1 MKRVLS
7 DYTNSQTLKKIKQPE
22 ALQELY
28 RLRPEF
34 NGKPVYFFCKKTL
47 YIEGLLVYD
56 KQDKIFYV
64 FDKTTGEKFNSF
76 ASWIKFLKIKKIF
89 GGERS
94 ALATIFFEPNTS
106 GFNLSSILRTKPIP
120 YWKNYNSATIIEV
133 TSLIKKNINSKQE
146 FFSVGLKGIINGIGI
161 IFFGKGQRIVKNL
174 IFKWQGNLI
183 SYELYVLEKN
193 IKEIDG
199 VATKIAIERTLSEIE
214 KIINYV
220 LKAKICTGQMTEGF
234 ENVVQLRGIHL
245 VRNQK
250 NPNNI
255 HEPFAILENKSQPDE
270 AYRRIDCLLL
280 VINTNICKNC
290 QKLKN
295 TLIKIR
301 NRNSMS
307 TLPTKVAHASQE
319 VLAKKILDLFTKG
332 TASLRENLKSMRS
345 SHSTTEN
352 KKPSLMKKANLPTNP
367 AHALEQL
374 RVWAQ
379 LEEVED
385 SFAKMFL
392 VSELLWL
399 IWAFGTSTPYKKKQK
414 LVPIIISNL
423 KNRSPFT
430 DEALNKELFS

>member
-76 ASWIKFLKIKKIF
+76 ASWFKFLKIKKIF
-89 GGERS
+89 GGERL

-146 FFSVGLKGIINGIGI
+146 FFSIGLKEIINGIGI

-220 LKAKICTGQMTEGF
+220 LKAKICTGQMTEG
-234 ENVVQLRGIHL
+234 I
-245 VRNQK
+245 
-250 NPNNI
+250 
-255 HEPFAILENKSQPDE
+255 
-270 AYRRIDCLLL
+270 
-280 VINTNICKNC
+280 VI
-290 QKLKN
+290 
-295 TLIKIR
+295 
-301 NRNSMS
+301 
-307 TLPTKVAHASQE
+307 
-319 VLAKKILDLFTKG
+319 F
-332 TASLRENLKSMRS
+332 
-345 SHSTTEN
+345 
-352 KKPSLMKKANLPTNP
+352 LM
-367 AHALEQL
+367 
-374 RVWAQ
+374 
-379 LEEVED
+379 
-385 SFAKMFL
+385 
-392 VSELLWL
+392 
-399 IWAFGTSTPYKKKQK
+399 
-414 LVPIIISNL
+414 
-423 KNRSPFT
+423 
-430 DEALNKELFS
+430 